1 MPSYGLYISSRA
13 YGFRDYLYEHISLFG
28 FLSLRSLT
36 ICISVSLNIASRTH
50 LFILSTVTSTQ

>member
-1 MPSYGLYISSRA
+1 MGSIFPPEPMASEITYMNSVV
-13 YGFRDYLYEHISLFG
+13 G

-36 ICISVSLNIASRTH
+36 ICVSVSLNIASRTH